1 MHLPKRVYRTASV
14 PSSWLRP
21 GHVSAVLLLA
31 TLACQDQQSEPML
44 EPTDGAADATAN
56 QWIMRADMP
65 TDRIN
70 TTTATV
76 TDGRGHTI
84 LYVIGGRNPSSTA
97 AGCSGGLSKVQAY
110 DATANRWSTKA
121 PFPAPIQLTNGAGVI
136 DGKIYMTGGC
146 TGFKNYSGWTWMYDP
161 NSNTWTQKRPM
172 PVDTYNGVSGVIQ
185 GKLYVLSS
193 CDGQEDCGNFSNFFF
208 GRYDPATDAW
218 TQLPLPPSKSDRQSG
233 AAAVIGGKF
242 YVAAGES
249 FTRAVEVY
257 DPATNQW
264 STGASMGSRRE
275 RVAAAAVGGKL
286 YVIAG
291 VRVAIDEEGGVT
303 STPVATTSVYDPVT
317 DSWKNVLPAPRS
329 GPGLAG
335 GRVVVNGQARVA
347 LVGGARPGNNL
358 QYVPR

>member
-1 MHLPKRVYRTASV
+1 MHPSTRISRTTGLPMPRLRSGV
-14 PSSWLRP
+14 PT
-21 GHVSAVLLLA
+21 AVLLLA
-31 TLACQDQQSEPML
+31 ALACQDQQSDPML
-44 EPTDGAADATAN
+44 APTDQSANATAN
-56 QWIMRADMP
+56 QWITRANMP

-76 TDGRGHTI
+76 KNARGRTI

-97 AGCSGGLSKVQAY
+97 ASCSGGLSKVQAY
-110 DATANRWSTKA
+110 DATANTWRTKA

-136 DGKIYMTGGC
+136 DGKIYITGGC

-161 NSNTWTQKRPM
+161 GSNTWTRKRPM

-193 CDGQEDCGNFSNFFF
+193 CDGQEDCGNFSNLFF

-218 TQLPLPPSKSDRQSG
+218 TELPLPPSKSHHQSG
-233 AAAVIGGKF
+233 AAAVIGGKL
-242 YVAAGES
+242 YVAGGAA
-249 FTRAVEVY
+249 FTQAVEVY

-275 RVAAAAVGGKL
+275 RVASAAVGGKL

-291 VRVAIDEEGGVT
+291 VRVELTEEGGIAF
-303 STPVATTSVYDPVT
+303 TPVPTTSVYDPAT
-317 DSWKNVLPAPRS
+317 DSWRNVRPAPRS
-329 GPGLAG
+329 GPGLAA
-335 GRVVVNGQARVA
+335 GRVVVNGQARIE